1 MKNGIEGEVTMAVK
15 TVIRKCGMTFNLFEK
30 SIQVACETGAT
41 FIFYGRTPTNKDVED
56 LYEIYK
62 LGRKQ
67 YKDDFEKAKAQLEK
81 LK

>member
-1 MKNGIEGEVTMAVK
+1 MAAK
-15 TVIRKCGMTFNLFEK
+15 TVICKSGITFGLFEK
-30 SIQVACETGAT
+30 SIQVTCETGVK
-41 FIFYGRTPTNKDVED
+41 FIFYGRTPTNKDAED

-67 YKDDFEKAKAQLEK
+67 YKDDFEKARAQLEN

>member
-1 MKNGIEGEVTMAVK
+1 MAAK
-15 TVIRKCGMTFNLFEK
+15 TVIRKRGMTFGLFEK
-30 SIQVACETGAT
+30 SIQVTCETGVT

-67 YKDDFEKAKAQLEK
+67 YKDDFEKVQAQLEN

>member
-1 MKNGIEGEVTMAVK
+1 MATK
-15 TVIRKCGMTFNLFEK
+15 TVIRKHGMAFVLFEK
-30 SIQVACETGAT
+30 SIQVTCETGAT

-67 YKDDFEKAKAQLEK
+67 YKDDFEKLQAQLEN